1 MGHPRFSQRVP
12 KAVLDD
18 TMVPWE
24 NLGRPLREPWSPTG
38 RALVGPLKLDNFW
51 GLIRGGDNEETV
63 EENKTTKKILQN
75 SKEVLM
81 LEKPL
86 EEMASDE
93 LLGAALLASASE
105 QQSRVITIC
114 LRNIFFTNK

>member
-1 MGHPRFSQRVP
+1 MGS
-12 KAVLDD
+12 
-18 TMVPWE
+18 
-24 NLGRPLREPWSPTG
+24 
-38 RALVGPLKLDNFW
+38 LKLDTFW